1 MIEKIVRERIVKKS
15 RLNKSHAQ
23 RRKKFC
29 ENTLKKLANEAIY
42 ICNDEKY
49 YEVETKSSDKNVTR
63 SKEVIVERCSISKTS
78 IQFTIMQFES
88 HTIKEKLVMNSIHL

>member
-1 MIEKIVRERIVKKS
+1 MIEKIVRERVAKKS

-23 RRKKFC
+23 RRKEFC

-49 YEVETKSSDKNVTR
+49 HEVETKLDDENVIR
-63 SKEVIVERCSISKTS
+63 SKGVIVERYSISKTS
-78 IQFTIMQFES
+78 I
-88 HTIKEKLVMNSIHL
+88 